1 MQVETRIAN
10 LESQVELG
18 EFRLNSL
25 LELTRAIAM
34 NQSVEQ
40 LVRLFEF
47 VMREQLG
54 YDRFLLFNKEN
65 H

>member
-1 MQVETRIAN
+1 MKVETRIAN

-25 LELTRAIAM
+25 LELTRAIAT
-34 NQSVEQ
+34 NQSIEHI
-40 LVRLFEF
+40 VRMFEF

-54 YDRFLLFNKEN
+54 FDHFFAFQ
-65 H
+65 